1 MTDAGQL
8 KRLRDKINRE
18 IEGKEQEQKLKAE
31 LEYLNNQLEEIRV
44 IEHTKGLEKA
54 MIDAIDVP
62 LKEETKTTE
71 KTIEEMTVEQLKKL
85 RKKIERE
92 LDRKSLG
99 QVEIK
104 GREKVKK

>member
-18 IEGKEQEQKLKAE
+18 IESKEQE
-31 LEYLNNQLEEIRV
+31 
-44 IEHTKGLEKA
+44 
-54 MIDAIDVP
+54 
-62 LKEETKTTE
+62 
-71 KTIEEMTVEQLKKL
+71 
-85 RKKIERE
+85 
-92 LDRKSLG
+92 